1 MKKYNYYF
9 LSMIGLCIVAII
21 AICVANGVDPNVR
34 LFTIG
39 YFVIGIVFLASCMST
54 KWIKFVLRVR

>member
-1 MKKYNYYF
+1 
-9 LSMIGLCIVAII
+9 MIGLCIIAII
-21 AICVANGVDPNVR
+21 AIFVAHDIDPTVR

-39 YFVIGIVFLASCMST
+39 YFVIGIIFLASCMST

>member
-1 MKKYNYYF
+1 MKKYNTYF
-9 LSMIGLCIVAII
+9 LSMIGLCIIAII
-21 AICVANGVDPNVR
+21 AIFVAHNIDPTVK

-39 YFVIGIVFLASCMST
+39 YFVIGIVFLVSCMST